1 MPFTVGRIIE
11 VNNVHGS
18 PAVGVGTAGLLNLYK
33 SRTVTPGTASGLHIG
48 VARLYDLR
56 LRDGAYQNEGTTF
69 RASLFDIQTFTYLKL
84 NANASINVPAFVEGQ
99 NSGATGYVYSAS
111 EDQTQ
116 LILYQV
122 NGEFQKLEEILVNGQ
137 QINRTISDLDD
148 YGIQDVRQLVA
159 AGGVAFTA
167 DTKLTNKIKFAEP
180 GSEYTVSGESAGVST
195 ITSPNANFSAVSGIS
210 TGDVISYSKAAT
222 STPSYATV
230 KAIGTN
236 SRSIIVEATT
246 TVNNVNV
253 GTLPTSDIT
262 ASDVNKVTLEVLNSG
277 SSSMYSEVTEPN
289 VASVDLNGSEIIFKK
304 TYYITVAAGAYSAT
318 LESESR
324 FNFGTI

>member
-1 MPFTVGRIIE
+1 M
-11 VNNVHGS
+11 
-18 PAVGVGTAGLLNLYK
+18 
-33 SRTVTPGTASGLHIG
+33 
-48 VARLYDLR
+48 
-56 LRDGAYQNEGTTF
+56 
-69 RASLFDIQTFTYLKL
+69 
-84 NANASINVPAFVEGQ
+84 
-99 NSGATGYVYSAS
+99 YSAS

-195 ITSPNANFSAVSGIS
+195 ITSPNANFSAVSAS
-210 TGDVISYSKAAT
+210 LQEMLFPTAKASNFYSIICNCKR
-222 STPSYATV
+222 
-230 KAIGTN
+230 IGTN
-236 SRSIIVEATT
+236 SRSGIIVGATT

-304 TYYITVAAGAYSAT
+304 TYYITHCCC
-318 LESESR
+318 R
-324 FNFGTI
+324 RI